1 MQSLMLGL
9 PASGKTTFLAALW
22 YVVTSG
28 EVADALELETLG
40 PHSIYLNGIR
50 DTWLVGDE
58 FDRTSMVVESSTMRL
73 GAGGDDSYEVV
84 IPDLSGEHSREAL
97 VSRAWPDELSTLI
110 TTTEG
115 LLLFVHAEEVVKA
128 PTIMEAK
135 AVLDDSSQAEV
146 VAGLDWTPDRS
157 PTAVKLID
165 LLQFSMWSRATES
178 PTKLSLI
185 ASAWDLVEESFS
197 SPKVWLAQE
206 MPLLDQFL
214 RNNPE
219 AYSTRLFGV
228 SAQGAPLDD
237 VRKRL
242 VKLDSPSE
250 RIRVFV
256 NNAPT
261 SHDVTEPLR
270 WALSI

>member
-9 PASGKTTFLAALW
+9 PGSGKTTFLAALW

-28 EVADALELETLG
+28 EVSGALDLEALG
-40 PHSIYLNGIR
+40 PQNIYLNSIR

-58 FDRTSMVVESSTMRL
+58 FERTSMVVESSTMTL
-73 GAGGDDSYEVV
+73 GVGGDDSHEVV
-84 IPDLSGEHSREAL
+84 IPDLSGEHSRETF
-97 VSRAWPDELSTLI
+97 VSRAWPDELSTLV
-110 TTTEG
+110 TSTEG
-115 LLLFVHAEEVVKA
+115 ILLFVHAEEIVA
-128 PTIMEAK
+128 PRTIMEAQ
-135 AVLDDSSQAEV
+135 AVLGDSSQAGV
-146 VAGLDWTPDRS
+146 VAEPSWTPDRS

-165 LLQFSMWSRATES
+165 LLQLAKWTRATES
-178 PTKLSLI
+178 PTRLSLV

-197 SPKVWLAQE
+197 SPADWLAEE

-219 AYSTRLFGV
+219 AYSTRVFGV
-228 SAQGAPLDD
+228 SAQGAQLDD

-242 VKLDSPSE
+242 VKLKSPSE

-256 NNAPT
+256 DNAPL
-261 SHDVTEPLR
+261 SHDVTQPLR

>member
-1 MQSLMLGL
+1 MLGL
-9 PASGKTTFLAALW
+9 PGSGKTTFLAALW

-28 EVADALELETLG
+28 EVSGALELETLG

-50 DTWLVGDE
+50 DTWLVGKE
-58 FDRTSMVVESSTMRL
+58 FERTSMTVESSTMRL
-73 GAGGDDSYEVV
+73 GVEGHDSHEVA
-84 IPDLSGEHSREAL
+84 IPDLSGEHSRETI
-97 VSRAWPDELSTLI
+97 VSRVWPDELSTLV
-110 TTTEG
+110 TTTDG
-115 LLLFVHAEEVVKA
+115 VLLFVHAEKIEA
-128 PTIMEAK
+128 ARTIMEAQ
-135 AVLDDSSQAEV
+135 AVLGDSSQAGV
-146 VAGLDWTPDRS
+146 VAEPSWTPDRS

-165 LLQFSMWSRATES
+165 LLQLTMWTRAAES
-178 PTKLSLI
+178 PTRLSLV

-197 SPKVWLAQE
+197 SPEVWLAEE

-228 SAQGAPLDD
+228 SAQGGQLDD

-242 VKLDSPSE
+242 IKLNSPSD

-256 NNAPT
+256 DNAPA
-261 SHDVTEPLR
+261 SHDVTQPLR
-270 WALSI
+270 WALSL